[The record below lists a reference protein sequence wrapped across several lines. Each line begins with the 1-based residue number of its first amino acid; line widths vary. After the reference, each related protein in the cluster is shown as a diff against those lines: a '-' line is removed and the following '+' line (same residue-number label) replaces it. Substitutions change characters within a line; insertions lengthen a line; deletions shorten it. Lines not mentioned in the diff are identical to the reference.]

1 MEIGRALLFFFEG
14 KGVARVGRGRRGVAP
29 SVKGRGEQ
37 ERWASKEGRALG
49 EDKGGEWEGEG
60 LGWEGGRGGVE

>member
-1 MEIGRALLFFFEG
+1 MEIGRALLFLFEG

-29 SVKGRGEQ
+29 SVEGRGEQ
-37 ERWASKEGRALG
+37 